1 MVSGDTR
8 LKQIQTAISIVSS
21 HQQYPFAIFQRHQ
34 LLCPASDSLF
44 LCPRLRDV
52 LSTWSSGTGAATFVG
67 PLLYS
72 AMVAAGFSPRKVL
85 LSMIVVPVMMGVRS
99 VTGGTGN
106 VRST

>member
-1 MVSGDTR
+1 M
-8 LKQIQTAISIVSS
+8 
-21 HQQYPFAIFQRHQ
+21 
-34 LLCPASDSLF
+34 
-44 LCPRLRDV
+44 

-99 VTGGTGN
+99 VTGGTGD
-106 VRST
+106 VQSASQYSVKLLIKLLKCISI